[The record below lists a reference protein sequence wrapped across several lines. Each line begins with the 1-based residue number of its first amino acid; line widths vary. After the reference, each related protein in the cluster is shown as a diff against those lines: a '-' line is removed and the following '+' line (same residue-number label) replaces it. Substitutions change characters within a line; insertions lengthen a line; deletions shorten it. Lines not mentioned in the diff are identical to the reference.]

1 MHFLHIFNTCTVT
14 DLTYKGEEKTYYTK
28 DYSIRLTM
36 IKRAPDALYHLVIAR
51 KEKDSFTLGKAQTS
65 TGRIV
70 FECDCFITAENYE
83 VLRLCGLDG
92 KTQRFSIVI
101 QKTFC
106 L

>member
-28 DYSIRLTM
+28 DYSFRLTM
-36 IKRAPDALYHLVIAR
+36 IKHAPDALYHLVIAR
-51 KEKDSFTLGKAQTS
+51 KGKDSC
-65 TGRIV
+65 IV